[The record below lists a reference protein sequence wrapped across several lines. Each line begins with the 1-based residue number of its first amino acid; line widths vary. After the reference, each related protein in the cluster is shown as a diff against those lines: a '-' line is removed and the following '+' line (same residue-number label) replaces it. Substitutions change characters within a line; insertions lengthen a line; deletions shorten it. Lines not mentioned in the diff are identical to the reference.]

1 MFVVVYRW
9 RCLPEHEAAFRLAW
23 AEMTVA
29 IREQCGS
36 LGSRL
41 HRADDGDLVAY
52 AQWPSREQWESST
65 ATGPAVVRAREEM
78 SRHAE
83 RAAPPF
89 LLEVLDDLLEPSP
102 PRQGGAN
109 GGAA

>member
-1 MFVVVYRW
+1 MFIVVYRW
-9 RCLPEHEAAFRLAW
+9 RCRPEHEAAFRVAW

-41 HRADDGDLVAY
+41 HRADDGELVAY

-65 ATGPAVVRAREEM
+65 ATGPAVIRAREEM
-78 SRHAE
+78 LRHAE
-83 RAAPPF
+83 RVAPPF
-89 LLEVLDDLLEPSP
+89 LLEVLEDLLEPSL